1 MSLGTAEQK
10 HSEVLRC
17 RTADP
22 ADLADA
28 GLCSSSAHTPLI
40 TCIFSGT
47 CWEQE
52 ASSPATC
59 ALLTWVWYS
68 SLYQEFHRDL
78 CVPSVFSQGSHW
90 PEIPSAAPAPLGC
103 SLVTGL
109 SAKARRYCN
118 PSEPEVRQ
126 VYYHLMVKQASP
138 MRPHDSQTASDTK
151 LPHFTPAG
159 RNCGPPRPPFA
170 G

>member
-1 MSLGTAEQK
+1 MSLGTAEGK
-10 HSEVLRC
+10 HSEVLRS

-59 ALLTWVWYS
+59 PLLTWAWYS
-68 SLYQEFHRDL
+68 SLYQEFHRDSCAL
-78 CVPSVFSQGSHW
+78 CVFTGRSLAPNPQCSPSPTGSF
-90 PEIPSAAPAPLGC
+90 
-103 SLVTGL
+103 TGDWDL
-109 SAKARRYCN
+109 SK
-118 PSEPEVRQ
+118 
-126 VYYHLMVKQASP
+126 
-138 MRPHDSQTASDTK
+138 
-151 LPHFTPAG
+151 G
-159 RNCGPPRPPFA
+159 RGVLQLI
-170 G
+170 